1 MKKLVIFDL
10 DGTLVNSIYDLAD
23 SVNAALGRA
32 SLPEHTL
39 DEYYSFVGNG
49 IEHLIRT
56 SMGEMGSNDE
66 LYKSV
71 RADFDSQYAAH
82 CTDKT
87 VAYEGMPELLGRLAD
102 DGFKTAIISNKAEEF
117 IAKIIEKNFHGHI
130 FSAVRGQREGV
141 KRKPSGEAVELVL
154 KELGYEKSEC
164 IYVGDSEVDL
174 KTAENA
180 GVDMICVL
188 WGFRS
193 QEYLRELGAERMVKT
208 SQELYE
214 EILRS

>member
-10 DGTLVNSIYDLAD
+10 DGTLVNSIYDIAD
-23 SVNAALGRA
+23 SVNVALKRA

-39 DEYYSFVGNG
+39 DDYYGFVGNG

-56 SMGEMGSNDE
+56 SMGDQGSNDE
-66 LYKSV
+66 LYHSV
-71 RADFDSQYAAH
+71 RADFDSQYAQH

-87 VAYEGMPELLGRLAD
+87 VAYEGMPQLLARLAD
-102 DGFKTAIISNKAEEF
+102 DGYKTAIISNKAEEF
-117 IAKIIEKNFHGHI
+117 IAKIIKKNFPEHD
-130 FSAVRGQREGV
+130 FSAAWGQREGV
-141 KRKPSGEAVELVL
+141 QRKPSGEAVELML
-154 KELGYEKSEC
+154 EELGYTKSEC

-193 QEYLRELGAERMVKT
+193 REYLEELGAKRMVNN